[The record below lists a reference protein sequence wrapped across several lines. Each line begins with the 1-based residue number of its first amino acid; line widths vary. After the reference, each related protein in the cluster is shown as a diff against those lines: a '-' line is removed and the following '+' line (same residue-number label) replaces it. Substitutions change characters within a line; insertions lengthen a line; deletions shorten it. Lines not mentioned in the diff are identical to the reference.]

1 MAKRAPA
8 EPEGRAAAEEV
19 SAAADAAVPQVLQQ
33 EIREINEMMAGLAAE
48 ATAEQAETAQ
58 ASTSEKAEEQMR
70 AELERLKGMVA
81 EPITTKEARVR
92 PEKTPAQGDM
102 RQLREMMS
110 ELMAWQQ
117 QAARP
122 VVGNGLMEPPGETAR
137 LVEELRQAM
146 VCAEERAAREAR
158 AAPLCPTLHAPR
170 NPSAV
175 T

>member
-19 SAAADAAVPQVLQQ
+19 SAAADAAVPLVLQQ
-33 EIREINEMMAGLAAE
+33 EIREINKMMAVLAAE

-70 AELERLKGMVA
+70 AELELKGMVA